1 MKKTSN
7 RRYSDSSWRHAVVP
21 AAIWGA
27 VIAVAALG
35 GLVESFSAD
44 VAPQQLADK
53 RLPAAQDARAVGIR

>member
-21 AAIWGA
+21 AAIWGV
-27 VIAVAALG
+27 VIAVAAFG

-44 VAPQQLADK
+44 VAPQLADK
-53 RLPAAQDARAVGIR
+53 RVPAAQDARAVGIR